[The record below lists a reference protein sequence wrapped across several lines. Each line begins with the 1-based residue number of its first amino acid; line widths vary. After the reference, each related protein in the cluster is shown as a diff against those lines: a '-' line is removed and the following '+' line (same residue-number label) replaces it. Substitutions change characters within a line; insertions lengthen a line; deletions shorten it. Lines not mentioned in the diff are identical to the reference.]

1 MKLLEH
7 FKEISLHPKNAEELK
22 GLILQLAVQGKLTV
36 KWREKNMAVESA
48 DDLLF
53 RSETARLNLISNKV
67 IRKSNLETIIDDEL
81 YNIPDTWRWSR
92 IGAVMNIVRGVSFKK
107 SEVFD
112 NPSEGFIGVL
122 RGQNMKQSL
131 INRNELIYI
140 DKNKVKDIQIIRKG
154 DVAITLSSG
163 SPKLVGKIGVSHLK
177 EELTIGAFYGKLLFM
192 IEEMRDYIVKYL
204 DSPLYK
210 KQLLG
215 AFRGIGINN
224 LSNEKVQNLMIS
236 IPPIEEQKA
245 IVEVVNTLFAE
256 VEQLESLTK
265 ERLQLKESF
274 VVSALARLTEAEN
287 TQQEWNFLQ
296 QHFSSFFTEKK
307 NIKSLRETILQLAV
321 QGKLT
326 EGWRAN
332 NPNTE
337 PASELLKRIEAEK
350 QQLITE
356 KKIKTSHKLHGKAK
370 KEPSFKVPESWECR
384 RFWDVV
390 WCYRGHNPPK
400 SDFIQ
405 EPREGYVR
413 FIQITDFK
421 TDSRAVYV
429 PESHK
434 LKRVQ
439 RGEILMAAY
448 RHIGKLSRRM
458 EGAFNVAL
466 CKVNCIEPF
475 NIDFLE
481 LLIGTPV
488 VKGELLAESERGH
501 IPSMHSDHLLSLWV
515 PVPPLEEQKAIVEK
529 VNSLMALCDELEL
542 QIETS
547 QTQIE
552 QLMQSCLQEVFEHE
566 SN

>member
-1 MKLLEH
+1 MKLKLGDFLRRRKDAVDVTDGVKYKRATIRINHKGISIRDEKDGTQIKTKRQFSISKGQFLLSKIDARNGAFGIVPDELDKGIITGNFWTFDVDQSKVLIAF
-7 FKEISLHPKNAEELK
+7 FKAF
-22 GLILQLAVQGKLTV
+22 T
-36 KWREKNMAVESA
+36 ESA
-48 DDLLF
+48 TFTDICI
-53 RSETARLNLISNKV
+53 RS
-67 IRKSNLETIIDDEL
+67 
-81 YNIPDTWRWSR
+81 
-92 IGAVMNIVRGVSFKK
+92 
-107 SEVFD
+107 
-112 NPSEGFIGVL
+112 
-122 RGQNMKQSL
+122 
-131 INRNELIYI
+131 
-140 DKNKVKDIQIIRKG
+140 
-154 DVAITLSSG
+154 SSG
-163 SPKLVGKIGVSHLK
+163 
-177 EELTIGAFYGKLLFM
+177 TTN
-192 IEEMRDYIVKYL
+192 RKYL
-204 DSPLYK
+204 DEK
-210 KQLLG
+210 KFLEIEIEVPDIEKQTVVISNYHQKKEAIKKLQDFG
-215 AFRGIGINN
+215 VNQREI
-224 LSNEKVQNLMIS
+224 LSN
-236 IPPIEEQKA
+236 
-245 IVEVVNTLFAE
+245 
-256 VEQLESLTK
+256 
-265 ERLQLKESF
+265 
-274 VVSALARLTEAEN
+274 
-287 TQQEWNFLQ
+287 
-296 QHFSSFFTEKK
+296 
-307 NIKSLRETILQLAV
+307 LRQSILQEAV

-326 EGWRAN
+326 EKWRAN

-350 QQLITE
+350 QQLIAE
-356 KKIKTSHKLHGKAK
+356 KKIKTSHKLHSKAK

-552 QLMQSCLQEVFEHE
+552 QLMQSCLKEVFEH
-566 SN
+566 